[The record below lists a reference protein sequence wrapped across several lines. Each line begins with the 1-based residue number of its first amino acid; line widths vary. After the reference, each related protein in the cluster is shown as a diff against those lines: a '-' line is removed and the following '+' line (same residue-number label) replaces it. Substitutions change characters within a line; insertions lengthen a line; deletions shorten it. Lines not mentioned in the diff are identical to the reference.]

1 MLKLL
6 ISSVLILIL
15 VSTASSVAFGES
27 ITEKYYTQPYWIYQ
41 IEIEYTGDKQFY
53 IFWDGKRINDIIP
66 DERSDTSEMEV
77 HTTSNE
83 TTLQIFD
90 SRDANNLSADV
101 RILDV
106 IEIRPM
112 TTEEIKRAKS
122 LGIEDPKDKRIAEL
136 EDRVLILEDEN
147 FNLEKEV
154 ARLNEIVNTLQDEI
168 KKLTDEFF
176 IAIQNQFNWFQSKIG
191 S

>member
-6 ISSVLILIL
+6 ISSVIILIL
-15 VSTASSVAFGES
+15 VSTTSGIVFGES

-66 DERSDTSEMEV
+66 DERLDTSEMEV

-83 TTLQIFD
+83 TTLQIAD
-90 SRDANNLSADV
+90 SEDINNLSANV

-136 EDRVLILEDEN
+136 QDRVLVLENEN
-147 FNLEKEV
+147 LNLEEEV
-154 ARLNEIVNTLQDEI
+154 ARLNGIVNTLQDEI

-176 IAIQNQFNWFQSKIG
+176 IAIQNQFNWFQNKIG
-191 S
+191 N

>member
-6 ISSVLILIL
+6 ISSVIILIL
-15 VSTASSVAFGES
+15 VSTTSGIVFGES

-66 DERSDTSEMEV
+66 DKRLDTSEMEV

-83 TTLQIFD
+83 TTLQIAD
-90 SRDANNLSADV
+90 SEDINNLSANV

-136 EDRVLILEDEN
+136 QDRVLVLENEN
-147 FNLEKEV
+147 LNLEEEV
-154 ARLNEIVNTLQDEI
+154 ARLNGIVNTLQDEI

-176 IAIQNQFNWFQSKIG
+176 IAIQNQFNWFQNKIG
-191 S
+191 N